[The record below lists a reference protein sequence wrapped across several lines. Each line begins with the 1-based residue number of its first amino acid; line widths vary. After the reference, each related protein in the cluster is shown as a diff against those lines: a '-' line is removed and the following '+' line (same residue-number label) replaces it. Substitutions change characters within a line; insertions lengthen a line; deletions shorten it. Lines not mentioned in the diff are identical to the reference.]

1 MHRTS
6 GNGRSKTK
14 AGYGGGIFA
23 EHAFS
28 EGAFGAEHDRQENG
42 MPFHDEQY
50 LAAADAEYDG
60 IVEGVRPEHLLPETD
75 QEALAIGR
83 SVLGVAKALGGIA
96 RAAVSTGNAAVGDF
110 NRLGLRA
117 ALARGLERVSKS
129 IDPPRTPPTGE
140 YPAAQP
146 SSNGHRAHRWA
157 GVDPPMPFGAFRPP
171 PGHYDQ
177 ERDISF
183 VDPTEVDDAYL
194 NAIAFA
200 QRAQAQAAR
209 HWSPVQNLAEGLEH
223 PWDRSRRPRR
233 PRDVTAAR
241 VAKLVHESMCNRD
254 DPEDFVEKIMSAGFP
269 LTVLEDLCAKD
280 DQEILTDI
288 RDVEPHSAGVTPA
301 GQRFVRDAMRLLRDE
316 VNDENDEIYKIDDRD
331 DDDDREPANDQAGD
345 HTGFQS
351 TSNVA
356 GPTPI
361 EEEDDEPS
369 AEELFDPSADMDQ
382 ANR

>member
-1 MHRTS
+1 MC
-6 GNGRSKTK
+6 
-14 AGYGGGIFA
+14 
-23 EHAFS
+23 
-28 EGAFGAEHDRQENG
+28 
-42 MPFHDEQY
+42 
-50 LAAADAEYDG
+50 DG
-60 IVEGVRPEHLLPETD
+60 
-75 QEALAIGR
+75 
-83 SVLGVAKALGGIA
+83 
-96 RAAVSTGNAAVGDF
+96 
-110 NRLGLRA
+110 
-117 ALARGLERVSKS
+117 
-129 IDPPRTPPTGE
+129 
-140 YPAAQP
+140 
-146 SSNGHRAHRWA
+146 
-157 GVDPPMPFGAFRPP
+157 
-171 PGHYDQ
+171 
-177 ERDISF
+177 
-183 VDPTEVDDAYL
+183 
-194 NAIAFA
+194 
-200 QRAQAQAAR
+200 
-209 HWSPVQNLAEGLEH
+209 
-223 PWDRSRRPRR
+223 
-233 PRDVTAAR
+233 
-241 VAKLVHESMCNRD
+241 D